1 MVLKKTLESPLDCKE
16 IQPVHPKGES
26 WSLLE
31 GLMLKLKLQYF
42 GHLMQRID
50 SLEKDPDAGKD
61 WSQEEKGMTEDEM
74 VGWHHWLDGH
84 EFEQTLGDSE
94 VQGKPGC
101 YSPWGR
107 KALDTT
113 VWLSNW
119 TELTI
124 TKAAKWGLKSQK
136 QIQHKFIN
144 SSLLQWVL
152 SLCSK
157 GLLRSHNSLVLEE
170 WSLSRGISA
179 AQKLLAVFCDC
190 PAVWADA
197 AICVWWLRPATCG
210 L

>member
-1 MVLKKTLESPLDCKE
+1 MHWKDWCWSCNSNTLATSSEETTHWKKTLMLGK
-16 IQPVHPKGES
+16 I
-26 WSLLE
+26 E
-31 GLMLKLKLQYF
+31 GRRRRGWQRMEWLNGITDSMDMNLSKL
-42 GHLMQRID
+42 
-50 SLEKDPDAGKD
+50 
-61 WSQEEKGMTEDEM
+61 WEM
-74 VGWHHWLDGH
+74 VMDGEAWHAA
-84 EFEQTLGDSE
+84 
-94 VQGKPGC
+94 VQG
-101 YSPWGR
+101 SQRVRHDW
-107 KALDTT
+107 ATEL
-113 VWLSNW
+113 NW

-152 SLCSK
+152 ILCSK
-157 GLLRSHNSLVLEE
+157 GLHRSHNSLVLEE